1 MVASARDK
9 EAPQRPDVFISYSRK
24 DREFVK
30 RLEAALQ
37 ARGREAWVDW
47 EGIRPAEEFMQAI
60 FPAIEGADTFVFVI
74 SPDSV
79 TSEVCGR
86 ELAHAASHNKRMV
99 PIIAR
104 DVDAKTVPEP
114 LAKLNWVFFCRENDN
129 FDVGTETLI
138 SALDTDLDWVH
149 AHTRLL
155 TRAIEW
161 EAKGKSNSFVLRGED
176 LRAAEQWLAQAGTEK
191 ERQPTALQ
199 TEYIIASRK
208 ATVRRQ
214 RITVGALTLGL
225 LVAIVLAL
233 LAWSQR
239 NQARRQAQIASAGR
253 LAGFGLSFLRDQLPL
268 SLLLGVEAYRTSDTV
283 EARNTLLLALQ
294 AEPGLVTFLHGHS
307 GSVESLAFSPD
318 GQSLVSGGVDG
329 TVRLWDLKQRRQ
341 LGAPLHQFKA
351 MASNSSNSVRCL
363 GFSPDGASMAAG
375 TQEGDLSVWNVASRK
390 LQGEERFGGTVNSVA
405 FSPDSSSVAVSNVVN
420 FSLRDATTVKAIGE
434 PILGLGAT
442 WLPKPDAGTPECVAF
457 SPDGKTLAFDLREE
471 LWLWEIATRKPLAHF
486 TGHSDWIT
494 KIAYSPD
501 GKIIVSGD
509 RGGAIRLWD
518 AEHRKPIG
526 GPITGRSGWV
536 LHIAFSADSKI
547 LFWGGMDGVVQHY
560 DFESAVLVGQPIVV
574 GSFSSLAVSP
584 DSSRLAVG
592 ARDGTIRMWD
602 IKASPLLGTEIS
614 TKRTWCA
621 AFSQDGSLLA
631 VAGEAVEIF
640 DARAGR
646 SLGALEFWDKVISLA
661 FIGTGH
667 TLALGCEDGMVRF
680 WDAESRHQLGEPLQA
695 HKAGAYVWSLASSP
709 DGKMLVSG
717 GSDGTLGFWDPQ
729 TRTQIA
735 APITAHGGDVYSV
748 AFNSAGTILASG
760 GKDKAIQLWD
770 ARTRKALGAS
780 LQGHS
785 DSVWSLAFDP
795 RGNVLASGDDK
806 GTLLLWDV
814 TRRSRLGEPV
824 PGHASRIA
832 SLAFAPDGKTLVSAG
847 FGGTLRF
854 VDVGSRQPLGNPIF
868 AEGEYDSVNAVA
880 YSPDGNTLAAGLN
893 NPPGLFLLDASPDTW
908 QARAG
913 RRANRNLS
921 LAEWKRFFGAQPYR
935 RTFAELPAGEGASDG
950 EHVD

>member
-1 MVASARDK
+1 MAESARDK
-9 EAPQRPDVFISYSRK
+9 VAPPRSDVFISYSRK

-30 RLEAALQ
+30 RLEVELQ
-37 ARGREAWVDW
+37 RRGREAWVDW

-60 FPAIEGADTFVFVI
+60 FPAIEGTDTFVFVL

-79 TSEVCGR
+79 SSEICGR
-86 ELAHAASHNKRMV
+86 ELAHAVSHNKRMI
-99 PIIAR
+99 PIMAR
-104 DVDAKTVPEP
+104 DVEAKAVPEP
-114 LAKLNWVFFCRENDN
+114 LAKLNWVFARDADSFEAAAD
-129 FDVGTETLI
+129 FLI

-214 RITVGALTLGL
+214 RIIVGALALGL

-239 NQARRQAQIASAGR
+239 NQARQQAQIASAGR

-268 SLLLGVEAYRTSDTV
+268 SLLLGVEAYRTADTV

-294 AEPGLVTFLHGHS
+294 TEPGLVTFLHGHS
-307 GSVESLAFSPD
+307 GPVESLVFSPD
-318 GQSLVSGGVDG
+318 GQTLVSGGADG
-329 TVRLWDLKQRRQ
+329 TVRLWDLQQRRQ
-341 LGAPLHQFKA
+341 LGLPLHQFKA
-351 MASNSSNSVRCL
+351 RADDGGNSVHSLCY
-363 GFSPDGASMAAG
+363 SPDGASLAAG
-375 TQEGDLSVWNVASRK
+375 TMEGDLSIWNLASRK
-390 LQGEERFGGTVNSVA
+390 LQAEEVFGGTVNSVA
-405 FSPDSSSVAVSNVVN
+405 FSPDSKSVAVSSVVN
-420 FSLRDATTVKAIGE
+420 FTLLNAATLERIGE

-442 WLPKPDAGTPECVAF
+442 WIPQVGAGTPECVAF
-457 SPDGKTLAFDLREE
+457 SPDGKTLAFDVREE

-486 TGHSDWIT
+486 TGHADWIT

-518 AEHRKPIG
+518 AESRKPMG

-536 LHIAFSADSKI
+536 SHIAFSADSKI
-547 LFWGGMDGVVQHY
+547 LFWGGTDGVVQHY
-560 DFESAVLVGQPIVV
+560 DMERAVLVGQPIVV
-574 GSFSSLAVSP
+574 GPFSSLAVSP

-602 IKASPLLGTEIS
+602 VKASPLLGAEIS
-614 TKRTWCA
+614 TNRTWSV

-640 DARAGR
+640 NARTGQT
-646 SLGALEFWDKVISLA
+646 LGTLEFWDKVRSLA
-661 FIGTGH
+661 FVGPSH
-667 TLALGCEDGMVRF
+667 TLALGCENGMVRF
-680 WDAESRHQLGEPLQA
+680 WNADSSKPIGEPLQA
-695 HKAGAYVWSLASSP
+695 HKTDSYVWSLASTP
-709 DGKMLVSG
+709 DGKTLASG
-717 GSDGTLGFWDPQ
+717 GSDGTLRFCDPQ
-729 TRTQIA
+729 TRTQIG

-748 AFNSAGTILASG
+748 AFNSTGTMLASG
-760 GKDKAIQLWD
+760 GEDKTVRLWD
-770 ARTRKALGAS
+770 ARTRQAMGAP
-780 LQGHS
+780 LQGHL
-785 DSVWSLAFDP
+785 DSVWSVAFDP
-795 RGNVLASGDDK
+795 KGNVLASGDNK

-814 TRRSRLGEPV
+814 ASRARRGEPV
-824 PGHASRIA
+824 PGFVSRIA
-832 SLAFAPDGKTLVSAG
+832 SLAFSPDGGTLAAAAFS
-847 FGGTLRF
+847 GTLRF
-854 VDVGSRQPLGNPIF
+854 VDVESRQPLGNPVF
-868 AEGEYDSVNAVA
+868 AEGEHYSVNAVT
-880 YSPDGNTLAAGLN
+880 YSPDGNALAAGLN
-893 NPPGLFLLDASPDTW
+893 NPPGLFLLDASPDAW
-908 QARAG
+908 RARAG

-921 LAEWKRFFGAQPYR
+921 LPEWKRFFGVQPYR
-935 RTFAELPAGEGASDG
+935 RTFAELPAGEGAPQD
-950 EHVD
+950 